1 MATELPYAKPEQ
13 LVEEVMAVMTQTRH
27 RHLPVFDRG
36 ELVGLISMGDLVKSI
51 IGHHEFT
58 IEQLLHYIQH

>member
-1 MATELPYAKPEQ
+1 
-13 LVEEVMAVMTQTRH
+13 MTQTRH